1 MLIRIEGLSPGDAM
15 YLDLLAC
22 DVARERAPVRIYIP
36 EAFCEPVICIRQW
49 LVAVKPH
56 LHDDKKLRRK
66 PRVSLAFFFPYSH
79 NFPSLAVVRH

>member
-1 MLIRIEGLSPGDAM
+1 MVSFDAPGSVRGRSNSRRRDDSPNQ
-15 YLDLLAC
+15 LLK
-22 DVARERAPVRIYIP
+22 
-36 EAFCEPVICIRQW
+36 AFCEPVICIRQW